1 MSLHSFKEHYLEEAA
16 AETVTINW
24 GRFNPPTIGHEKLLD
39 VSHMK
44 GTGEHRIYATQTTD
58 SNKNPLE
65 WKTKIKYMRKV
76 FPKHAR
82 MILMDKKVKTIFDA
96 LVIAH
101 DDGFKNLELVAG
113 SDRVKEFEKLVN
125 KYNGKKGPHGFYDF
139 AEITVISAG
148 ERDPDAEGA
157 EGMSASKMRAAAKDN
172 DLVSFTQGLPKKYK
186 DAEGLMNAVRSG
198 MGLSEE
204 KSFRQDVKLKR
215 ASLLREKYV
224 AGNLFNVDDA
234 VTTLDGVEG
243 TISKLSSNHVEV
255 KLKESQRFK
264 TYWLSDV
271 CLNN

>member
-1 MSLHSFKEHYLEEAA
+1 
-16 AETVTINW
+16 
-24 GRFNPPTIGHEKLLD
+24 
-39 VSHMK
+39 
-44 GTGEHRIYATQTTD
+44 
-58 SNKNPLE
+58 
-65 WKTKIKYMRKV
+65 
-76 FPKHAR
+76 
-82 MILMDKKVKTIFDA
+82 
-96 LVIAH
+96 
-101 DDGFKNLELVAG
+101 
-113 SDRVKEFEKLVN
+113 
-125 KYNGKKGPHGFYDF
+125 
-139 AEITVISAG
+139 
-148 ERDPDAEGA
+148 
-157 EGMSASKMRAAAKDN
+157 MRAAAKDN